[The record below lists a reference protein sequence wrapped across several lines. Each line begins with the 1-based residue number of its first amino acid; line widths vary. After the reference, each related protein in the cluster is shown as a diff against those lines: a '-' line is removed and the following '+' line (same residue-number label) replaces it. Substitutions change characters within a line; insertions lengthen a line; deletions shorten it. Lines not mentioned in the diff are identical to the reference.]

1 MVRSQNEFDSKPLP
15 KASSATR
22 SKRDRVFGR
31 LKSEPEPLPITNE
44 VHSAISFKSKLD
56 VGRLKSEP
64 GPLPIRND
72 SPSAIKPRSE
82 LALVRLK
89 SEPFKLRPGLPG
101 GRHVG
106 ASTASNLSS
115 SRKEMLKASNL
126 SHLTYSAVPT
136 YNSPKSRTS
145 SGSAFYSKVV
155 ARQVSQAAVQAAKR
169 AKATLK
175 APQEAPQKF
184 FPPSPDSVAAVRKI
198 NASLLGLLIL
208 GCHICMY
215 MNL

>member
-1 MVRSQNEFDSKPLP
+1 
-15 KASSATR
+15 
-22 SKRDRVFGR
+22 
-31 LKSEPEPLPITNE
+31 LKSKPEPLPITKE
-44 VHSAISFKSKLD
+44 VQSAIKSKLD

-115 SRKEMLKASNL
+115 SRKEMPKASSL
-126 SHLTYSAVPT
+126 SHLKSSAVPT

-184 FPPSPDSVAAVRKI
+184 VPPSHDSVAAVRKI

-208 GCHICMY
+208 GWHICMY